1 MKKIINLL
9 IIAAF
14 FSTSAFAQ
22 QFELLANK
30 VIENDTEGIQNLLNQ
45 GIDINVKQLT
55 TGSTVLMLASS
66 YFGYEDM
73 VEYLILNGADV
84 NASDDNGKTPL
95 IWAASN
101 SLESSKLLISN
112 GADVN
117 AKANDGMTPF
127 LQSVFGVLSGKIP
140 LTMCDLL
147 RENGANI
154 NATLTGNIASGWSA
168 LHYTV
173 MNGDTELVLY
183 LIRYGANVN
192 KASAEGSTPLFLAK
206 MEGYEEIEKIL
217 RRAGARN

>member
-1 MKKIINLL
+1 MKKFISLL
-9 IIAAF
+9 ITILF
-14 FSTSAFAQ
+14 FTTLGFTQ
-22 QFELLANK
+22 QFELLADE
-30 VIENDTEGIQNLLNQ
+30 VIEKDTDGIQNLLNQ
-45 GIDINVKQLT
+45 GIDINVKQLS

-101 SLESSKLLISN
+101 SLESAKILISR

-117 AKANDGMTPF
+117 TKANDGMTPF

-140 LTMCDLL
+140 LTLCDLL

-154 NATLTGNIASGWSA
+154 NATLTGSNASGWSS
-168 LHYTV
+168 LHYAV
-173 MNGDTELVLY
+173 MNGDNELVSY

-192 KASAEGSTPLFLAK
+192 RASAEGSTPLFLAK
-206 MEGYEEIEKIL
+206 MEGYNEIVEIL

>member
-1 MKKIINLL
+1 MKKPISLL
-9 IIAAF
+9 ITILSF
-14 FSTSAFAQ
+14 ITMGYTQ
-22 QFELLANK
+22 QFELLADK
-30 VIENDTEGIQNLLNQ
+30 VIEKDTNGIQNLLNQ
-45 GIDINVKQLT
+45 GIDINVKQLS

-73 VEYLILNGADV
+73 VEYLTLNGADV
-84 NASDDNGKTPL
+84 TVSDNNGKTPL

-101 SLESSKLLISN
+101 SIESTKILISR

-117 AKANDGMTPF
+117 TRAKDGMTPF

-140 LTMCDLL
+140 LALCDLL

-154 NATLTGNIASGWSA
+154 NATLSGSTASGWSA
-168 LHYTV
+168 LHYAV
-173 MNGDTELVLY
+173 MNGDSELVLY

-206 MEGYEEIEKIL
+206 MEGYDEIEKIL
-217 RRAGARN
+217 KRAGARN